1 MSLPYST
8 SRAVFLGNDVTT
20 RFPFSFTVW
29 QNVELA
35 VTVTDPAGNS
45 NLVQGWQV
53 ELSPTGGTL
62 VYEHNHA
69 PLPTGYSLAIT
80 RAMPFTQEI
89 DLVSGT
95 RFDAEAIE
103 TALDKA
109 TAERQQL
116 REALSRAVKLPET
129 SLDTPENLV
138 QNLYTARNE
147 AQAAADNAQTSENN
161 AAASATLAANTVAA
175 GLVSVEAARAGAVAD
190 VQAEGAVHIAAATA
204 QAAAAASSADTALAQ
219 AAAAATSAS
228 TAQAWAESTTN
239 PDPNDTTSKSAKS
252 WAEQAGADVTA
263 TIARVE
269 TAGTEQVN
277 AINALVTETPA
288 PFSIPKTGAGKTLD
302 QWVSIMG
309 KVIGEAFISTG
320 TDVPAGALPADGT
333 QYTGFNVTYPDAYTW
348 VTTKAKTKTLTEYTA
363 IVNQHGECGFWG
375 LDTAT
380 GTVRVPM
387 IKSFIQGTTSVENR
401 WFVQIYSSVLPASTA
416 DMANWNT
423 QLDGRANTTLS
434 NLTQEGTTKVAHL
447 AMPGARVINLQASD
461 AATAAVADGYLYIC
475 AWYPG
480 GLSWIRAIVD
490 GRIFQTS
497 FSTQSNTDYIS
508 LFIPIRKSQLYL
520 TEKFNCAWK
529 LIEFVYAEGA
539 Y

>member
-45 NLVQGWQV
+45 SLVQGWQV

-147 AQAAADNAQTSENN
+147 AQAAADNAQTSETN

-219 AAAAATSAS
+219 TTAAATSAS
-228 TAQAWAESTTN
+228 AAQAWAESPTS
-239 PDPNDTTSKSAKS
+239 PDPTDSTKKSAKR
-252 WAEQAGADVTA
+252 WAEQAGADATASVALVTA
-263 TIARVE
+263 EGTKQVGLVAAEGAAQVARV
-269 TAGTEQVN
+269 
-277 AINALVTETPA
+277 NALVTTVPA
-288 PFSIPKTGAGKTLD
+288 AGGIPQADSNGKLALGWLPSQEYRPDYAIGLLFEMRFGELEAGFVWANGGLITLADYPRFKALVDAGKFAARITTDQAAYPWKFCWAVQDISLYAPNLGGLFIRLGTTAQIYDSEREFGSFQIDEFASHIHSFSAAQALNTNAASSNWRNEATQRTSNTGATGGSETRPKN
-302 QWVSIMG
+302 VS
-309 KVIGEAFISTG
+309 
-320 TDVPAGALPADGT
+320 VPYA
-333 QYTGFNVTYPDAYTW
+333 
-348 VTTKAKTKTLTEYTA
+348 
-363 IVNQHGECGFWG
+363 
-375 LDTAT
+375 
-380 GTVRVPM
+380 
-387 IKSFIQGTTSVENR
+387 
-401 WFVQIYSSVLPASTA
+401 
-416 DMANWNT
+416 
-423 QLDGRANTTLS
+423 
-434 NLTQEGTTKVAHL
+434 
-447 AMPGARVINLQASD
+447 
-461 AATAAVADGYLYIC
+461 
-475 AWYPG
+475 
-480 GLSWIRAIVD
+480 
-490 GRIFQTS
+490 
-497 FSTQSNTDYIS
+497 
-508 LFIPIRKSQLYL
+508 LYL
-520 TEKFNCAWK
+520 GQPA
-529 LIEFVYAEGA
+529 
-539 Y
+539 